1 MHEQGRLLDEVAALV
16 DAGSIR
22 TTMRQNLGTIN
33 AANLQRAHAI
43 VESGTAIGKVVLAG
57 F

>member
-1 MHEQGRLLDEVAALV
+1 
-16 DAGSIR
+16 
-22 TTMRQNLGTIN
+22 MRQNLGPIN
-33 AANLQRAHAI
+33 ATNLKRAHAI